1 MNTLASI
8 LSGIPGNPYQGA
20 GGGIAPLLQQALLA
34 QQLGGPQLGQG
45 GAGPDPQM
53 PGALPPGI
61 GINPMAAGQMTPGMA
76 ADPGGIGSLAQLA
89 LPGLATGAY

>member
-45 GAGPDPQM
+45 GAGPDNPQL
-53 PGALPPGI
+53 PGTTPPGM
-61 GINPMAAGQMTPGMA
+61 GINPMMNPRMA
-76 ADPGGIGSLAQLA
+76 ADQGGIGSLAQLA
-89 LPGLATGAY
+89 LPGIATGAY